1 MFWMMNGMGPHGRSM
16 HHRGFFPMGGL
27 FLVPGI
33 LFGGLIGLYAI
44 LAVLNVAGVV
54 ISAVLSG
61 LAYVFTGLIEAFGSV
76 FSGVF
81 SGTAAIG
88 SVIIGVVLGLI
99 GYRMLRDRK
108 ARKAAEAEK
117 A

>member
-1 MFWMMNGMGPHGRSM
+1 MAAACTIEDSSPWGDCFW
-16 HHRGFFPMGGL
+16 FPA
-27 FLVPGI
+27 FC
-33 LFGGLIGLYAI
+33 
-44 LAVLNVAGVV
+44 
-54 ISAVLSG
+54 SAG

-76 FSGVF
+76 FSGIF

>member
-33 LFGGLIGLYAI
+33 LFGGSSAFTRFLL
-44 LAVLNVAGVV
+44 AGVV

-76 FSGVF
+76 FSGIF

-108 ARKAAEAEK
+108 ARKAAEADK